1 MIRGK
6 KLTLVVFLAAVLL
19 LLASMGCKHEPEEES
34 DKKAEDKK
42 TMSAQK
48 DKSTEQGKTED
59 STQQAE
65 EPKVRMVN
73 LYFADENAEYL
84 LAERKEV
91 FDSSNLKENTL
102 EELLK
107 GPTEEGHIATI
118 PEGTEIKG
126 ISIGGDTIVLNF
138 SREFVDNHPGGSA
151 FELMTVYSI
160 VNTVT
165 EVSGV
170 RKVKFLVEGKEVES
184 LAGHMDLTQSIER
197 DESLIKE

>member
-1 MIRGK
+1 LIRGK
-6 KLTLVVFLAAVLL
+6 RLTLAVFFAAVLL
-19 LLASMGCKHEPEEES
+19 LLASMGCKPEPEKES
-34 DKKAEDKK
+34 DKKEEDKK
-42 TMSAQK
+42 TMAVQEE
-48 DKSTEQGKTED
+48 KSSERGKTED
-59 STQQAE
+59 SNQQAE
-65 EPKVRMVN
+65 EPKMRMVN
-73 LYFADENAEYL
+73 IYFADENAEYL

-91 FDSSNLKENTL
+91 FDSSNLAENTL

-107 GPTEEGHIATI
+107 GPAEEGHIKTI
-118 PEGTEIKG
+118 PEGTEIKR
-126 ISIGGDTIVLNF
+126 ISTGGDTIVLNF

-170 RKVKFLVEGKEVES
+170 RKVKFLVEGQEIES
-184 LAGHMDLTQSIER
+184 LTGHLDLTQPIER